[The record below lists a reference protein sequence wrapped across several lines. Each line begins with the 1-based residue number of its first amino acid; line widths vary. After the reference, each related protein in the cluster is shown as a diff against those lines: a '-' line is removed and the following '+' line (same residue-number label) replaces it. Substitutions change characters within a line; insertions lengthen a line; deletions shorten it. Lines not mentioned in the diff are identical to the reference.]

1 MLNPAINKTALAT
14 NQMKKYGT
22 IVSMSII
29 NVHSLELYPTLQME
43 KENM

>member
-14 NQMKKYGT
+14 HQMKKYGT
-22 IVSMSII
+22 IGSMSIT

-43 KENM
+43 KGNM